1 MTRKETIRLL
11 AYLGIKAFPVHA
23 AHLGDWCV
31 WSEYSRAI
39 GNRLT
44 NNERHFGKR
53 DLYVSFKDKKRIEAE
68 CQKIKEAKKAKEA
81 KEKSSRAMHRYR
93 LGVHLSIDIIDF
105 T

>member
-1 MTRKETIRLL
+1 MTRNETIRLL
-11 AYLGIKAFPVHA
+11 AYLGIKAFPVHT

-53 DLYVSFKDKKRIEAE
+53 D
-68 CQKIKEAKKAKEA
+68 
-81 KEKSSRAMHRYR
+81 
-93 LGVHLSIDIIDF
+93 
-105 T
+105 

>member
-53 DLYVSFKDKKRIEAE
+53 DLYVSLKDKKILR
-68 CQKIKEAKKAKEA
+68 KIGKTVNFPET
-81 KEKSSRAMHRYR
+81 
-93 LGVHLSIDIIDF
+93 GPI
-105 T
+105 

>member
-23 AHLGDWCV
+23 AQLGDWCV

-53 DLYVSFKDKKRIEAE
+53 DLYVSLKDKKRIEAE
-68 CQKIKEAKKAKEA
+68 CQKIKKAKEA
-81 KEKSSRAMHRYR
+81 KEKSSRAMHRCR
-93 LGVHLSIDIIDF
+93 IGVHLSIDIIDF